1 MFDLKSYPGSF
12 LDGFGLE

>member
-1 MFDLKSYPGSF
+1 MFDLTSYPGSF